1 MEETPKPLVF
11 GGDKTPPLCLEE
23 VRSGGIEVGGI
34 ALLVQAEPLVY
45 CFAVHALGCTR
56 INMGIGVKNMQSA

>member
-1 MEETPKPLVF
+1 MF

-56 INMGIGVKNMQSA
+56 TNMG

>member
-1 MEETPKPLVF
+1 MF

-34 ALLVQAEPLVY
+34 ALLVQAEPLVS
-45 CFAVHALGCTR
+45 ALPF
-56 INMGIGVKNMQSA
+56 MLWVAPE